1 MTDVNEIRNTL
12 ERLDALPTGALST
25 IMMALAFNK
34 TAPVSVRTSAIVTA
48 KRLSALAEIEL
59 PAGSRVVPLN
69 SDAAATIA
77 HSLRYYEESEA
88 DCTEHFRF
96 ERNLPIDRDVPSN
109 TEVESLTRLI
119 ESSDLYVVVRD
130 FEAFDSREDAF
141 EAAEDA
147 IQAEP
152 GPNYPEDPQ
161 VV

>member
-88 DCTEHFRF
+88 DCTEHF
-96 ERNLPIDRDVPSN
+96 PIDRDVPSN